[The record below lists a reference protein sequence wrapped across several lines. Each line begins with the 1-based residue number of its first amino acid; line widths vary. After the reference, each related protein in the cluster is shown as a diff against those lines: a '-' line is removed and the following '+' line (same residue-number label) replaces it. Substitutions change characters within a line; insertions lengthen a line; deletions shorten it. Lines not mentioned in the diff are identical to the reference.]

1 MLARLS
7 VLART
12 HSQKLS
18 CHHEQSWLYIP
29 YLIGYTPSLLGRG
42 LGWNRGKGVVVA
54 RLTVL
59 LTLFFRELIPLC

>member
-12 HSQKLS
+12 HSQKLF

-29 YLIGYTPSLLGRG
+29 YLIGNTPSLLGRG
-42 LGWNRGKGVVVA
+42 LGWVAVVVGDA
-54 RLTVL
+54 DSVRITD
-59 LTLFFRELIPLC
+59 FA